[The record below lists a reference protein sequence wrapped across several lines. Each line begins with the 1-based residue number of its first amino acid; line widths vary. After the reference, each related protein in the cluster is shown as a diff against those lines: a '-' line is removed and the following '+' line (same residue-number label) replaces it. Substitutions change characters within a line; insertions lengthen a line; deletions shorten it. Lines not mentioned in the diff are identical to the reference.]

1 MDTLTAIETRR
12 AVKHYQANQ
21 TLPAE
26 HVTTLQRAAQLAPTS
41 FNIQHTRIVR
51 VTDPAQRRALRQ
63 AAWDQA
69 QVTDAAELWV
79 ICADIQA
86 WQKQPQRYW
95 QQADNATQATIIDML
110 TNFYAGKPQ
119 LQRDEALRSCGMVA
133 QTVMLAARSL
143 GYDSCP
149 MIGFDA
155 DAVARQIALP
165 DDHLIG
171 LMLAI
176 GSAAQPAKPRGG
188 LLTPDQV
195 LLHDR
200 FEQPQTQAA

>member
-1 MDTLTAIETRR
+1 MHTLAAIESRR
-12 AVKHYQANQ
+12 SVKQYLPDQPLPQDDLA
-21 TLPAE
+21 TL
-26 HVTTLQRAAQLAPTS
+26 LRAAQLAPTS

-51 VTDPAQRRALRQ
+51 VTDPAQRRALRA

-95 QQADNATQATIIDML
+95 HSADPATRTLLVDML

-119 LQRDEALRSCGMVA
+119 LQRDEAVRACGMVA
-133 QTVMLAARSL
+133 QTVMLAAKAL

-155 DAVARQIALP
+155 AAVARRIALP
-165 DDHLIG
+165 EDHLIG

-176 GSAAQPAKPRGG
+176 GKAAQPARERGG
-188 LLTPDQV
+188 LLPLDEV
-195 LLHDR
+195 LLQNQ
-200 FEQPQTQAA
+200 FA

>member
-12 AVKHYQANQ
+12 AVKHYQPDQ

-26 HVTTLQRAAQLAPTS
+26 HVATLLRAAQLAPSS
-41 FNIQHTRIVR
+41 FNIQHVRIVR
-51 VTDPAQRRALRQ
+51 VTDPAQRHALRQ
-63 AAWDQA
+63 AAWDQT

-79 ICADIQA
+79 ICADVQA

-95 QQADNATQATIIDML
+95 QQADNATQTLLVDML
-110 TNFYAGKPQ
+110 TNFYVGKPQ

-133 QTVMLAARSL
+133 QTVMLAARAL
-143 GYDSCP
+143 RYDSCP

-155 DAVARQIALP
+155 EAVAQQIALP
-165 DDHLIG
+165 EDHLIG

-176 GSAAQPAKPRGG
+176 GTAAQPANPRGG
-188 LLTPDQV
+188 LLAPHQV
-195 LLHDR
+195 LMLDR
-200 FEQPQTQAA
+200 FGQQQAQAA

>member
-12 AVKHYQANQ
+12 AVKHYQAGQ

-26 HVTTLQRAAQLAPTS
+26 HLATLQRAAQLAPTS

-51 VTDPAQRRALRQ
+51 ITDPAQRRRLRQ

-79 ICADIQA
+79 ICADVQA

-95 QQADNATQATIIDML
+95 QQADDATQTIIVDML

-155 DAVARQIALP
+155 EAVARQIALP
-165 DDHLIG
+165 EDHLIG

-176 GSAAQPAKPRGG
+176 GTAAQPAKPRGG
-188 LLTPDQV
+188 LLAPHQV
-195 LLHDR
+195 LLLDR
-200 FEQPQTQAA
+200 FDQQQTQAA